1 MRPPPPLSR
10 IPTLPVISA
19 ICGLAIFVT
28 IAIKAGRTEIDPF
41 TMSSLA
47 FEGEPWR
54 LAASALPHGDALHL
68 IFNIY
73 WLWFL
78 GTRLEEEL
86 GHVATLL
93 IILVLAVGSAAAQFA
108 FSVGGIGLSG
118 VGYGIV
124 GCLAVLRRKDARFR
138 DAIDN
143 RTLILFGAWFLFCVI
158 ATIADVW
165 HVGNWAH
172 GAGFVLGVPIALAIA
187 PGSLGRRIGA
197 ALLAAALVAGFV
209 VAAAFFRPQVNLF
222 GEGGVDDE
230 RLALTDLEA
239 KRYDDAARR
248 LEQALDVSPNDSH
261 IWFNYGVALQDSKG
275 TRGMTPLDAWKR
287 AYAIDPKNDGA
298 KGAVARELYKQ
309 ALDASADGA
318 PDVAERLYRESIAMK
333 ESGPAVWNLAVILD
347 EKGQHDEAAKL
358 FTHAKA
364 IDSDLARRRAN
375 DEPADLPPSPSDVQI
390 APPGEGSGSSAAGSG
405 SASSA
410 AGSGSGS
417 SATGSGSA
425 S

>member
-28 IAIKAGRTEIDPF
+28 VAIKTGRTEIDPF

-86 GHVATLL
+86 GHVTTFL
-93 IILVLAVGSAAAQFA
+93 IIVVLAVGSAAAQYA
-108 FSVGGIGLSG
+108 FSAGGIGLSG

-138 DAIDN
+138 DAIDK
-143 RTLILFGAWFLFCVI
+143 RTLILFGAWFAFCVI
-158 ATIADVW
+158 TTLAGVW

-172 GAGFVLGVPIALAIA
+172 GAGFVLGLPIALAIA
-187 PGSLGRRIGA
+187 PGSLARRIGG
-197 ALLAAALVAGFV
+197 ALLTAALVAGFI
-209 VAAAFFRPQVNLF
+209 VAAAFFRPQVNFF
-222 GEGGVDDE
+222 GEGGADEE
-230 RLALTDLEA
+230 RLALEDLEA
-239 KRYDDAARR
+239 KRYDSAARR
-248 LEQALDVSPNDSH
+248 LEQGLDVSPNDSH

-275 TRGMTPLDAWKR
+275 TRGMTPLDAWR
-287 AYAIDPKNDGA
+287 HAYALDPKNDGA
-298 KGAVARELYKQ
+298 KGAVSRELYNQ

-318 PDVAERLYRESIAMK
+318 PDVAERLYRESIALK
-333 ESGPAVWNLAVILD
+333 ESGPALWNLAVLLD
-347 EKGQHDEAAKL
+347 KKGQHDEAEKL
-358 FTHAKA
+358 FARAKA
-364 IDSDLARRRAN
+364 IDSGLARRHAS
-375 DEPADLPPSPSDVQI
+375 DELQP
-390 APPGEGSGSSAAGSG
+390 
-405 SASSA
+405 
-410 AGSGSGS
+410 
-417 SATGSGSA
+417 
-425 S
+425 